1 MLRELEEDKRSL
13 LMECPEPKGLH
24 TKGFYA
30 LFEERGINCPLGS
43 ARDLNA
49 AKKDIDRRRVESA
62 RTGEVFDEEAIFREW
77 LNEPPFVELVRCW
90 VWKEKASIEFCER
103 VQKIVG
109 RGRKELRSAKPG

>member
-1 MLRELEEDKRSL
+1 
-13 LMECPEPKGLH
+13 MERPEPKGLH
-24 TKGFYA
+24 TKGFYV

-62 RTGEVFDEEAIFREW
+62 RAGEVFDEETVFSDCI
-77 LNEPPFVELVRCW
+77 NEPPFIELVRCW
-90 VWKEKASIEFCER
+90 VWNEKASIEFYEK

-109 RGRKELRSAKPG
+109 RGRRKLRSSKPG